1 MTGAHPRACGE
12 NGLIRS
18 PHRQQ
23 MGSSPRVRGKP
34 AGTAMLRWLCGLIPA
49 CAGKTTM
56 AILSRATS
64 WAHPRVCGE
73 NTPLMLNPAEIQ
85 GSSPRVRGKPLE
97 LKRRGVLLRLIPAC
111 AGKTL
116 TRTHDIWLP
125 PAHPRV
131 CGENTGLPVGSA
143 SPSGSSPRVRG
154 KRRNRSRA
162 QRVHGLI
169 PACAGKT
176 RVSS

>member
-1 MTGAHPRACGE
+1 
-12 NGLIRS
+12 
-18 PHRQQ
+18 
-23 MGSSPRVRGKP
+23 MGSSPRVRGKRIFDGP
-34 AGTAMLRWLCGLIPA
+34 VLRRPGLIPA
-49 CAGKTTM
+49 CAGKTRGYGCRFRR
-56 AILSRATS
+56 SR
-64 WAHPRVCGE
+64 AHPRVCGE
-73 NTPLMLNPAEIQ
+73 NNNGYPQPGDIL
-85 GSSPRVRGKPLE
+85 GSSPCVRGKHAAYAQS
-97 LKRRGVLLRLIPAC
+97 RGNSGLIPAC

-176 RVSS
+176 RM

>member
-1 MTGAHPRACGE
+1 
-12 NGLIRS
+12 
-18 PHRQQ
+18 
-23 MGSSPRVRGKP
+23 MGSSPRVRGKHGDTVAVFVDP
-34 AGTAMLRWLCGLIPA
+34 GLIPA

-111 AGKTL
+111 AGKT
-116 TRTHDIWLP
+116 
-125 PAHPRV
+125 
-131 CGENTGLPVGSA
+131 
-143 SPSGSSPRVRG
+143 VR
-154 KRRNRSRA
+154 
-162 QRVHGLI
+162 
-169 PACAGKT
+169 
-176 RVSS
+176 